1 MPIRL
6 RAFEKS
12 QRYVPGERTGNVRRV
27 TFRRPYVPRRV
38 VEKVRDTARGA
49 AIRSMAGRATA
60 RMEERVIDAIDISSH
75 PTIYSVYI
83 AAQQTFSSGRAAL
96 THWLPSTAN
105 RILFA
110 KLDPPQEPPA
120 GDAAELAP
128 DHAPVHV
135 HSSSTTSTATMMDG
149 MDAAYQAPVTSL
161 EAHDGGLAP
170 VTPLEA
176 HDGQA
181 PVKSLDALDVHDSQA
196 PVTPLEGNNDRHN
209 TFGSVENSPHATA
222 NNGYIHQQSHLID
235 SALRSSSR
243 QDDDSA
249 LRSTPPVS
257 GPSLSRPASGLS
269 NPVHQ
274 AHNDPRSASSE
285 PPNGRNHVVIKVG
298 MVGDAQIGKT
308 SLMVKY
314 VEGSWDEDYIQ
325 TLGVNFME
333 KTISIRNTEITFS
346 IWDLGGQRE
355 FVNMLPLV
363 CNDAVAILF
372 MFDLTRKSTLNS
384 IKEWYR
390 QGRGFNKT
398 AIPILVGTKYD
409 HFVNF
414 PAQDQEEISNQA
426 RRFAKAMR
434 ASLIFS
440 STSHSINVQK
450 IFKIVLSKAFDLKC
464 TIPEIEN
471 VGEPLLLY
479 QSV

>member
-1 MPIRL
+1 MD
-6 RAFEKS
+6 
-12 QRYVPGERTGNVRRV
+12 
-27 TFRRPYVPRRV
+27 
-38 VEKVRDTARGA
+38 VE
-49 AIRSMAGRATA
+49 M
-60 RMEERVIDAIDISSH
+60 DA
-75 PTIYSVYI
+75 P
-83 AAQQTFSSGRAAL
+83 QQQ
-96 THWLPSTAN
+96 PQ
-105 RILFA
+105 
-110 KLDPPQEPPA
+110 PPQE
-120 GDAAELAP
+120 GHDDTLGGI
-128 DHAPVHV
+128 DGSLHIGSSGGGFRHV
-135 HSSSTTSTATMMDG
+135 QS
-149 MDAAYQAPVTSL
+149 QSL
-161 EAHDGGLAP
+161 DQGLANAAH
-170 VTPLEA
+170 EA
-176 HDGQA
+176 
-181 PVKSLDALDVHDSQA
+181 
-196 PVTPLEGNNDRHN
+196 
-209 TFGSVENSPHATA
+209 SPRPEDDPAA
-222 NNGYIHQQSHLID
+222 
-235 SALRSSSR
+235 ASSR
-243 QDDDSA
+243 Y
-249 LRSTPPVS
+249 TPPVQS
-257 GPSLSRPASGLS
+257 APSLSRPASGLS
-269 NPVHQ
+269 NPTQMSHGDQ
-274 AHNDPRSASSE
+274 RQGEAS
-285 PPNGRNHVVIKVG
+285 NGRNHVVIKVG

-414 PAQDQEEISNQA
+414 PPQDQEEISNQA

-434 ASLIFS
+434 AALIFS

-450 IFKIVLSKAFDLKC
+450 IFKIVLAKAFDLKC

>member
-1 MPIRL
+1 MEIDP
-6 RAFEKS
+6 
-12 QRYVPGERTGNVRRV
+12 
-27 TFRRPYVPRRV
+27 
-38 VEKVRDTARGA
+38 A
-49 AIRSMAGRATA
+49 APAS
-60 RMEERVIDAIDISSH
+60 
-75 PTIYSVYI
+75 
-83 AAQQTFSSGRAAL
+83 AAQADYASA
-96 THWLPSTAN
+96 PP
-105 RILFA
+105 
-110 KLDPPQEPPA
+110 LDPHDDTLGGIEGSPNLAA
-120 GDAAELAP
+120 GPSAP
-128 DHAPVHV
+128 SQDEMHHHQQHP
-135 HSSSTTSTATMMDG
+135 
-149 MDAAYQAPVTSL
+149 QAPYY
-161 EAHDGGLAP
+161 
-170 VTPLEA
+170 
-176 HDGQA
+176 
-181 PVKSLDALDVHDSQA
+181 
-196 PVTPLEGNNDRHN
+196 
-209 TFGSVENSPHATA
+209 PH
-222 NNGYIHQQSHLID
+222 HQQSQSFDQGLTQ
-235 SALRSSSR
+235 SPSR
-243 QDDDSA
+243 DVDMDPNARYDHGHIPMGHPQ
-249 LRSTPPVS
+249 
-257 GPSLSRPASGLS
+257 PSISRPPSGLS
-269 NPVHQ
+269 GAGGDRHYSD
-274 AHNDPRSASSE
+274 HASRGSNGAE
-285 PPNGRNHVVIKVG
+285 QQNGRNHVVIKVG

-414 PAQDQEEISNQA
+414 PREDQEEISNQA

-434 ASLIFS
+434 AALIFS

-479 QSV
+479 QSC

>member
-1 MPIRL
+1 MDQEIPMSPPHDVMPQVMHETVPEAAPEPVPVAAPDVPAPEPAPAPATEPMPPMPDMNMMPDDTLGGI
-6 RAFEKS
+6 EGS
-12 QRYVPGERTGNVRRV
+12 PHMVPGQNGHERRHR
-27 TFRRPYVPRRV
+27 
-38 VEKVRDTARGA
+38 
-49 AIRSMAGRATA
+49 
-60 RMEERVIDAIDISSH
+60 
-75 PTIYSVYI
+75 
-83 AAQQTFSSGRAAL
+83 
-96 THWLPSTAN
+96 
-105 RILFA
+105 
-110 KLDPPQEPPA
+110 
-120 GDAAELAP
+120 
-128 DHAPVHV
+128 
-135 HSSSTTSTATMMDG
+135 
-149 MDAAYQAPVTSL
+149 
-161 EAHDGGLAP
+161 
-170 VTPLEA
+170 
-176 HDGQA
+176 
-181 PVKSLDALDVHDSQA
+181 SLDQTRPQSS
-196 PVTPLEGNNDRHN
+196 PLPGDEMNM
-209 TFGSVENSPHATA
+209 
-222 NNGYIHQQSHLID
+222 NGRY
-235 SALRSSSR
+235 
-243 QDDDSA
+243 
-249 LRSTPPVS
+249 STPPHTVTTPTFRLQAS
-257 GPSLSRPASGLS
+257 LGPLDNGGAS
-269 NPVHQ
+269 NP
-274 AHNDPRSASSE
+274 AE
-285 PPNGRNHVVIKVG
+285 PQNGRNHVVIKVG

-414 PAQDQEEISNQA
+414 PREDQEEISNQA

-434 ASLIFS
+434 AALIFS

-479 QSV
+479 QSC

>member
-1 MPIRL
+1 MDILPVQEQDTLAVQPEPITDPTADPNQEMP
-6 RAFEKS
+6 A
-12 QRYVPGERTGNVRRV
+12 
-27 TFRRPYVPRRV
+27 
-38 VEKVRDTARGA
+38 
-49 AIRSMAGRATA
+49 
-60 RMEERVIDAIDISSH
+60 SS
-75 PTIYSVYI
+75 
-83 AAQQTFSSGRAAL
+83 
-96 THWLPSTAN
+96 
-105 RILFA
+105 
-110 KLDPPQEPPA
+110 
-120 GDAAELAP
+120 
-128 DHAPVHV
+128 
-135 HSSSTTSTATMMDG
+135 
-149 MDAAYQAPVTSL
+149 
-161 EAHDGGLAP
+161 
-170 VTPLEA
+170 
-176 HDGQA
+176 
-181 PVKSLDALDVHDSQA
+181 
-196 PVTPLEGNNDRHN
+196 
-209 TFGSVENSPHATA
+209 ENSPITSHAIS
-222 NNGYIHQQSHLID
+222 NGYSNGSHPLPDAADHLQSSQSFPPLQEDDAVSRHTSTLFYQHQPLPQPQPS
-235 SALRSSSR
+235 
-243 QDDDSA
+243 
-249 LRSTPPVS
+249 PPQ
-257 GPSLSRPASGLS
+257 PISRPGSSGLS
-269 NPVHQ
+269 GGGDRYGYSQPYQEQNQRQQPATQ
-274 AHNDPRSASSE
+274 SKNS
-285 PPNGRNHVVIKVG
+285 VVIKVG

-398 AIPILVGTKYD
+398 AIPFLIGTKYD

-414 PAQDQEEISNQA
+414 PREDQEEISIQA

-479 QSV
+479 QSVV